1 MLNNKKI
8 FSKKKILIYGF
19 GRSGQSVF
27 KFLKKNNKIY
37 LYDDQKLNIENKEI
51 KKKFISFKE
60 IIKKKLT
67 I

>member
-51 KKKFISFKE
+51 KKN
-60 IIKKKLT
+60 L
-67 I
+67 